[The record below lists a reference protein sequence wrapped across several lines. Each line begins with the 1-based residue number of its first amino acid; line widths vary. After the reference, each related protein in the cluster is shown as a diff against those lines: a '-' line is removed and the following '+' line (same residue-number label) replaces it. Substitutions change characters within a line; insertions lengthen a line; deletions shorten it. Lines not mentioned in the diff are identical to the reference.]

1 MTTEWT
7 GKPISDWS
15 DAELLGAL
23 AQMTTATGER
33 LEATPDGATSRK
45 ATIKEEVARRGLTV
59 DQPGHD
65 E

>member
-7 GKPISDWS
+7 GKPISEWS

-33 LEATPDGATSRK
+33 LEATPDA
-45 ATIKEEVARRGLTV
+45 A
-59 DQPGHD
+59 
-65 E
+65 